1 LSNQDYKRSANSKSI
16 PQNVKELER
25 NTKAYMESLKENTQ
39 KVANFFGHEA
49 VKYAA

>member
-1 LSNQDYKRSANSKSI
+1 
-16 PQNVKELER
+16 
-25 NTKAYMESLKENTQ
+25 MESLKENTQ